1 MKNRNQTHI
10 ITDENFSELVVAL
23 AKRDVDLASVVEK
36 YGEPPQFVRPPG
48 FATLVFI
55 VLEQQVSMASARAA
69 FERLQIWLGTV
80 TPENFLTLDDAE
92 LKQIGFSRQKTLYC
106 RELAKAVAEK
116 TLDLASLEFLPD
128 EAVKSELTKIK
139 GIGRW
144 TADIYLLMCLRRADA
159 FPIGDLGVIV
169 GAQKLK
175 KLEQRPT
182 ADQLE
187 EISSVWKPYR
197 AVATHI
203 LWHYYLSE
211 IRPIKKS

>member
-1 MKNRNQTHI
+1 MKAGNKILTI
-10 ITDENFSELVVAL
+10 SEANFSGFVRTLGEG
-23 AKRDVDLASVVEK
+23 DDDLARVTEK
-36 YGEPPQFVRPPG
+36 HGEPPMFVRPTG

-69 FERLQIWLGTV
+69 FERLKIRLREV
-80 TPENFLTLDDAE
+80 TPASFLTLDDAE
-92 LKQIGFSRQKTLYC
+92 LKSIGFSRQKMLYC
-106 RELAKAVAEK
+106 RELARAIVEK
-116 TLDLASLEFLPD
+116 QLDLESLEVLPD
-128 EAVKSELTKIK
+128 DAVKSELTKIK

-144 TADIYLLMCLRRADA
+144 TADIYLLMSLRRADA

-175 KLEQRPT
+175 KLEQRP
-182 ADQLE
+182 AAEQLE
-187 EISSVWKPYR
+187 EISTIWKPYR

-211 IRPIKKS
+211 IRPIKKP